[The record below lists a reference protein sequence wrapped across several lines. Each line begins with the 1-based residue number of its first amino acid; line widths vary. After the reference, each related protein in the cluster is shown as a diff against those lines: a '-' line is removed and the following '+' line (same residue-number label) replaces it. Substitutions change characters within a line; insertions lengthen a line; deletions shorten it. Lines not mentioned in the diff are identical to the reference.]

1 MRGSP
6 SRFCLAF
13 IVFCLALLLFGCSKP
28 ATMNPVVSST
38 ESNLNDPSVRLIDR
52 KREVTILGGQVVLET
67 TNRPAVVYFD
77 HGTQE
82 EIFLTDLFE
91 WRGNSADYIGPQD
104 IIGVWVDAP
113 ELSVTHVAPEAL
125 AALELG
131 RVLVIL
137 LDGLSYYDLEE
148 LKPTFLSGK
157 TMRPARTVMPSI
169 SPVAL
174 ASIVTGKF
182 PNETGITSR
191 DTRELQVDDIFGAAL
206 KLGKSS
212 IMVEGSRK
220 LINTSIDQLLNPD
233 INGDGSTDDE
243 VFACAKAQLDAGVD
257 LVFAHFHGY
266 DDLAHTYGPLSPE
279 TSAKMLE
286 LDAYVEALC
295 AGFSGMVLVI
305 ADHGQHATTGDKLG
319 DHGEFRLL
327 DMTIPWI
334 QWEQP

>member
-1 MRGSP
+1 MRESLD
-6 SRFCLAF
+6 RCCLAI
-13 IVFCLALLLFGCSKP
+13 IVFCLALLLFGCHKQ
-28 ATMNPVVSST
+28 ATSNHVVSST
-38 ESNLNDPSVRLIDR
+38 ESNLNDPSFLLIDGQ
-52 KREVTILGGQVVLET
+52 REVTFLGGQVVLET
-67 TNRPAVVYFD
+67 TNSSAIVYFD

-82 EIFLTDLFE
+82 EVFLTDLFE
-91 WRGNSADYIGPQD
+91 WKGNLADYIGPQD

-113 ELSVTHVAPEAL
+113 ELSVTHIAPEAL
-125 AALELG
+125 AALERG
-131 RVLVIL
+131 RVLIIL

-148 LKPTFLSGK
+148 LKPPFVSAK
-157 TMRPARTVMPSI
+157 TVRPARTVMPSI

-174 ASIVTGKF
+174 ASILTGKF

-191 DTRELQVDDIFGAAL
+191 DTRQLQVDDIFVAAV
-206 KLGKSS
+206 KLGKTSA
-212 IMVEGSRK
+212 MVEGSRK

-257 LVFAHFHGY
+257 LVFVHFHGY

-305 ADHGQHATTGDKLG
+305 ADHGQHATTGEKLG

-327 DMTIPWI
+327 DLTIPWI

>member
-1 MRGSP
+1 MRGSLE
-6 SRFCLAF
+6 RFYLVI
-13 IVFCLALLLFGCSKP
+13 IVFFFALLLSGCSKQ
-28 ATMNPVVSST
+28 ATSDLVVSPT
-38 ESNLNDPSVRLIDR
+38 ESHPNEHSVRLIDG
-52 KREVTILGGQVVLET
+52 KCEVTFLGEQVVLET
-67 TNRPAVVYFD
+67 TNRSAVAYFEN
-77 HGTQE
+77 GTQE
-82 EIFLTDLFE
+82 EVPLTDLFE

-131 RVLVIL
+131 RVLIIL

-148 LKPTFLSGK
+148 LKPVFLSGK
-157 TMRPARTVMPSI
+157 TMQSARTVMPSI

-174 ASIVTGKF
+174 ATILTGKF

-191 DTRELQVDDIFGAAL
+191 DTRQLQVDDIFVAAV

-212 IMVEGSRK
+212 AMVEGSRK

-233 INGDGSTDDE
+233 ISGDGSTDDE

-257 LVFAHFHGY
+257 LIFVHFHGY

-279 TSAKMLE
+279 TSVKMLE
-286 LDAYVEALC
+286 LDAYVETLC

-305 ADHGQHATTGDKLG
+305 ADHGQHGTTGDKLG

-327 DMTIPWI
+327 DLTIPWI
-334 QWEQP
+334 QWEQ